1 MSEVLQPHGP
11 RRGTI
16 LRWGGSLVVVVAA
29 AAAAYVLGRKPE
41 TQAAPLAMASDST
54 GVAGRQTVM
63 LSPAEAHRIGVTYA
77 PVTMGPV
84 VHEVRTV
91 GQVSYNEETVTTI
104 APKLDGWVDSLF
116 VNYTGQ
122 TVKRGEPL
130 LTIYAPMAVAAE
142 EELVLARHLRD
153 RVAQGTADARSGAD
167 DLLAGARRRLA
178 YWDIPASDIAQIES
192 TGVVRKTLTLR
203 SPATGVVVQK
213 SVVAGQRIMAGQA
226 LYQIVDLRTVWVQGE
241 VFERDLPAVQ
251 LGQRVNATFEALP
264 GTVRTGRITFID
276 PVINPDTRT
285 ARVRIAL
292 ANADLALKPGM
303 YATLTAQAHE
313 AENAL
318 SVPRNAVLSTGERNI
333 VFVKRPDGMLEPR
346 EITVGMAGD
355 ERITVL
361 HGLAMGDTVV
371 ASATFLVDAES
382 NLAEAMGGMGGMP
395 GMDMSPPGKKSAP
408 PPKSDTTKTM
418 PGMPGMKMPAPVKP
432 DTTPDM
438 PGMPG
443 MKSPKPAAGG
453 RR

>member
-1 MSEVLQPHGP
+1 MSEALEPRRS

-16 LRWGGSLVVVVAA
+16 LRWSASAAVVVIAAVAA
-29 AAAAYVLGRKPE
+29 FFLGRKPE
-41 TQAAPLAMASDST
+41 SQAAPMLMAPDST

-77 PVTMGPV
+77 PVIMGPV
-84 VHEVRTV
+84 VREVRTV
-91 GQVSYNEETVTTI
+91 GQVSYDEQTVMTI

-153 RVAQGTADARSGAD
+153 RVAQGTAAAQSGAD

-178 YWDIPASDIAQIES
+178 YWDIPAADIAAIES
-192 TGVVRKTLTLR
+192 TGIVRKTLTLR

-226 LYQIVDLRTVWVQGE
+226 LYQIVDLRSVWVQGE
-241 VFERDLPAVQ
+241 VFERDLPAVR
-251 LGQRVNATFEALP
+251 LGQRVQATFEALP

-285 ARVRIAL
+285 VRVRIAL

-313 AENAL
+313 AEHAL
-318 SVPRNAVLSTGERNI
+318 SVPRNAVLSTGERNV

-346 EITVGMAGD
+346 EITLGMAG
-355 ERITVL
+355 EHRVTVL
-361 HGLAMGDTVV
+361 RGLAMGDTVV

-395 GMDMSPPGKKSAP
+395 GMDMSMPATKTAA
-408 PPKSDTTKTM
+408 PPKSDSA
-418 PGMPGMKMPAPVKP
+418 GAMPGMKMPAPVKR

-443 MKSPKPAAGG
+443 MKMPPDSAAGG
-453 RR
+453 HR

>member
-1 MSEVLQPHGP
+1 MTDILQPRAS
-11 RRGTI
+11 RRGAI
-16 LRWGGSLVVVVAA
+16 LRWSGSAAVVVSAA
-29 AAAAYVLGRKPE
+29 IAAYALGRHPAP
-41 TQAAPLAMASDST
+41 QAAPMAMSADST
-54 GVAGRQTVM
+54 AVAGRQTVM

-77 PVTMGPV
+77 PVVRGPV
-84 VHEVRTV
+84 VREVRTV
-91 GQVSYNEETVTTI
+91 GQVSYDEESVTAI

-122 TVKRGEPL
+122 SVTRGAPL

-142 EELVLARHLRD
+142 EELVLAHHLRD

-178 YWDIPASDIAQIES
+178 YWDIPAADIAQIES

-203 SPATGVVVQK
+203 APVTGVVVQK
-213 SVVAGQRIMAGQA
+213 AVVAGQRIMAGQT

-241 VFERDLPAVQ
+241 VFERDLPAVR
-251 LGQRVNATFEALP
+251 LGQSVNATFEALP

-285 ARVRIAL
+285 ARVRVAL
-292 ANADLALKPGM
+292 ANRDLALKPGM

-313 AENAL
+313 AEDAL
-318 SVPRNAVLSTGERNI
+318 SIPRNAVLSTGERNV
-333 VFVKRPDGMLEPR
+333 VFVKRADGMLEPR
-346 EITVGMAGD
+346 EITLGMAG
-355 ERITVL
+355 EHRVTVL
-361 HGLAMGDTVV
+361 RGLAMGDTVV

-395 GMDMSPPGKKSAP
+395 GMDMAMPAQQTAAP
-408 PPKSDTTKTM
+408 ARSDTAGAM
-418 PGMPGMKMPAPVKP
+418 PGMTMPAPVKH
-432 DTTPDM
+432 DTMPDM

-443 MKSPKPAAGG
+443 MKSPRPAAGG
-453 RR
+453 HR

>member
-1 MSEVLQPHGP
+1 MSEALDPRGS

-16 LRWGGSLVVVVAA
+16 LRWSASAAVVVTA
-29 AAAAYVLGRKPE
+29 AAAAYFLGRQPE
-41 TQAAPLAMASDST
+41 SQAAPMAMQSDST
-54 GVAGRQTVM
+54 GAGGRQTVM

-77 PVTMGPV
+77 PVLMGPV
-84 VHEVRTV
+84 VREVRTV
-91 GQVSYNEETVTTI
+91 GQVSYDEQRVTTI

-122 TVKRGEPL
+122 TVTRGQPL

-167 DLLAGARRRLA
+167 DLVAGARRRLA
-178 YWDIPASDIAQIES
+178 YWDIPAADIAAIES

-203 SPATGVVVQK
+203 APVTGVVVQK

-241 VFERDLPAVQ
+241 VFERDLPAVR
-251 LGQRVNATFEALP
+251 LGQSVNATFEALP
-264 GTVRTGRITFID
+264 GLVRTGRITFID
-276 PVINPDTRT
+276 PIINPDTRT

-318 SVPRNAVLSTGERNI
+318 SVPRNAVLSTGERNL

-346 EITVGMAGD
+346 EITLGMAG
-355 ERITVL
+355 EHRVTVL
-361 HGLAMGDTVV
+361 RGLAMGDTVV

-395 GMDMSPPGKKSAP
+395 GMDMSPPGKTTAAP
-408 PPKSDTTKTM
+408 ATADSM
-418 PGMPGMKMPAPVKP
+418 AAIPGMKMP
-432 DTTPDM
+432 
-438 PGMPG
+438 
-443 MKSPKPAAGG
+443 PKPAAGG
-453 RR
+453 HH

>member
-1 MSEVLQPHGP
+1 MTDAHETRAF
-11 RRGTI
+11 RRGSI
-16 LRWGGSLVVVVAA
+16 LRWSGSAAVVVIAVVTAA
-29 AAAAYVLGRKPE
+29 FFGRRADP
-41 TQAAPLAMASDST
+41 QAAPTNMAPDSAS
-54 GVAGRQTVM
+54 VDGRQTVM
-63 LSPAEAHRIGVTYA
+63 LSPAEAHRIGVTFA
-77 PVTMGPV
+77 PVVRGPV
-84 VHEVRTV
+84 VREVRTV
-91 GQVSYNEETVTTI
+91 GQVSYDEGSVTAI

-142 EELVLARHLRD
+142 EELVLARRLRD
-153 RVAQGTADARSGAD
+153 RVAQGTDAARRGAD

-178 YWDIPASDIAQIES
+178 YWDIPAADIAQVES

-203 SPATGVVVQK
+203 APAAGVVVQK
-213 SVVAGQRIMAGQA
+213 AVVAGQRIMAGQA

-241 VFERDLPAVQ
+241 VFERDLPAVR

-285 ARVRIAL
+285 ARVRVAL
-292 ANADLALKPGM
+292 ANGDLALKPGM

-313 AENAL
+313 AANAL
-318 SVPRNAVLSTGERNI
+318 SVPRNAVLSTGERNV

-346 EITVGMAGD
+346 EVTVGMAG
-355 ERITVL
+355 EHQVTILR
-361 HGLAMGDTVV
+361 GLSMGDTVV

-395 GMDMSPPGKKSAP
+395 GMDMAPPGRKTGVPS
-408 PPKSDTTKTM
+408 KSDSSGAMPGMTM
-418 PGMPGMKMPAPVKP
+418 PAPAPHDSMPGMKMPAPE
-432 DTTPDM
+432 
-438 PGMPG
+438 
-443 MKSPKPAAGG
+443 PAASGH
-453 RR
+453 R